1 MLNRFDWIE
10 EDEHTVATFMRRVA
24 ALPSAPPSVNAS
36 YLWWKAQLI
45 RRWDAERTAQ
55 IPLDVIQPIEIA
67 TGLVVV
73 ALLFYWSLGSL
84 F

>member
-1 MLNRFDWIE
+1 MLNRFQWRE
-10 EDEHTVATFMRRVA
+10 EEEQTVATFMERVA
-24 ALPSAPPSVNAS
+24 ALPAAAPSVNAN

-45 RRWDAERTAQ
+45 RRWDAERKAQ

-73 ALLFYWSLGSL
+73 ALLFYWSLGRL